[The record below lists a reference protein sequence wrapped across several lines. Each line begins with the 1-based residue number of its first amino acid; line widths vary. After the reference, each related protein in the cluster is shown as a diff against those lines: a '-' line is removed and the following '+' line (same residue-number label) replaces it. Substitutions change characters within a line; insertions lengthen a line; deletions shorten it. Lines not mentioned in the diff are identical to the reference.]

1 MYKHFLLVT
10 QPTANAQRIG
20 WSKLINE
27 AQDLKEV
34 HDVRNSLSKLKLEN
48 KFSNHLIASD
58 SNQIECIKEKDDFF
72 KNILF
77 VKDREAFIDLAKN
90 NGEKL
95 EASDIANYILSLKP
109 MTHLK
114 LQKILYMVYE
124 KFYMT
129 TNELLY
135 TNKIRAFDHGP
146 VTIDVFKKYYKN
158 RAVLFNEDD
167 DDSLIQVQDNAISP
181 TVAKVMLSENGL
193 QVMDI
198 IKNVVQEYSEI
209 SAWDAVQITHR
220 AGTAWDIAY
229 NTFGRNTEITKEI
242 IDEAIPT

>member
-1 MYKHFLLVT
+1 MYKHFLLIT
-10 QPTANAQRIG
+10 QPTANVQRIG

-27 AQDLKEV
+27 AKDLKEV
-34 HDVRNSLSKLKLEN
+34 HYLKQNLSDLKVEN
-48 KFSNHLIASD
+48 KFSHHLISSESD
-58 SNQIECIKEKDDFF
+58 QIEYIKEKDEFF
-72 KNILF
+72 KDILF
-77 VKDREAFIDLAKN
+77 VEDKESFVELAKN

-114 LQKILYMVYE
+114 LQKLLYMAYE
-124 KFYMT
+124 KFYLK
-129 TNELLY
+129 TNNVLY
-135 TNKIRAFDHGP
+135 SNKVIAFDHGP

-193 QVMDI
+193 QVMDTV
-198 IKNVVQEYSEI
+198 KNVVQKYAEI
-209 SAWDAVQITHR
+209 SAWDAVELTHR
-220 AGTAWDIAY
+220 KGTAWDVAY
-229 NTFGRNTEITKEI
+229 NSFGRNTEITKEI